1 MNNSKEQNKPIYKK
15 WWFWVLIVLV
25 IFAIIPGKKQASSV
39 ETTTSEASS
48 EATSENASASD
59 SLNEPNKDPLLSYF
73 TEATGIKEAEVTEKD
88 DYIEIVYTLTDLPY
102 DYTDYVS
109 KGLTHFVKTAKL
121 IYSNTDCDMLRMDMK
136 SDDSIVTSFIITRE
150 NFNSIDWSALAYTEG
165 IYDQVK
171 DKFQKFYV
179 ESMLM
184 KNVDTNKIMYKGE

>member
-1 MNNSKEQNKPIYKK
+1 MEKQKKPIYKK
-15 WWFWVLIVLV
+15 WWFWVLIVFV
-25 IFAIIPGKKQASSV
+25 IFAIIPGKKQAPAV
-39 ETTTSEASS
+39 EPTTSEASS
-48 EATSENASASD
+48 EATSENAPASD
-59 SLNEPNKDPLLSYF
+59 LLNEPKDDPLLSYF
-73 TEATGIKEAEVTEKD
+73 TEATGIKEAKITKNG

-136 SDDSIVTSFIITRE
+136 SEDSIVTSLIITKD
-150 NFNSIDWSALAYTEG
+150 NFNSFDWSSWAYTEG
-165 IYDQVK
+165 IYDQVN

-184 KNVDTNKIMYKGE
+184 KSVDINKIMYKGE